1 MRKSIAIIAALA
13 LLPMLAAQAK
23 DKPAAAQAK
32 DKPVAVSTTF
42 TTDANTKIRVGDKKT
57 ATLAD
62 IKVGDKV
69 HITYHDNA
77 GTHVADHVAVM
88 GEKKG
93 GKPAEKPAGAEP
105 KKHEPKPGELHAGGA
120 VTAVDATAVTPLG
133 ATIIRWRGSCRC
145 SSGRWASTGCIS
157 ARSAPASCGCSPVAC
172 SESAGCMTSA
182 RSTGRSTSGTT
193 IPGFGDSEE
202 PPSGVLKSVKIGK
215 RGFC

>member
-77 GTHVADHVAVM
+77 GTHVADHVAVQ
-88 GEKKG
+88 GEKK
-93 GKPAEKPAGAEP
+93 AEKPTGTEP

-120 VTAVDATAVTPLG
+120 VTAVDATTLTVG
-133 ATIIRWRGSCRC
+133 VH
-145 SSGRWASTGCIS
+145 
-157 ARSAPASCGCSPVAC
+157 PAH
-172 SESAGCMTSA
+172 
-182 RSTGRSTSGTT
+182 
-193 IPGFGDSEE
+193 
-202 PPSGVLKSVKIGK
+202 GK
-215 RGFC
+215 K